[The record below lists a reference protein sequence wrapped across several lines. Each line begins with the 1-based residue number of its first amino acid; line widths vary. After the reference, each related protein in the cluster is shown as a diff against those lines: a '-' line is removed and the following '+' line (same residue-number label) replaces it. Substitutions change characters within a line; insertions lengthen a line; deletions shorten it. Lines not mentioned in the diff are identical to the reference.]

1 MSDETKR
8 PDPPA
13 TPPVGMRLLPYQ
25 RVLGEHLYAI
35 CWVRFGVAAMLV
47 AGALFGHLVPG
58 IVIVHRSGMLVVAGL
73 IALYGGVILYIVAPA
88 HGVESANG
96 RFRAPLWVVHTVAV
110 LLDYAALTLTIWLLG
125 GLGSPFQ
132 TVYLFHVIL
141 TALMLSSRTT
151 WQMTGAGFLMF
162 CLLALHDAI
171 AWKPSDAF
179 VEVQRRVDKSDPA
192 FIALEVVVQG
202 AMMAATCYLATRLVR
217 RIRLQERELNRSHE
231 EFANLS
237 RLRRDFLH
245 IILHDVKSPIAAV
258 RSILSALKSGY
269 AGEITDDQ
277 KEWLRRSLDRL
288 SGLSRFL
295 RDIGVIADLDARAL
309 EESAVPV
316 DVGNLLHL
324 LAKENEDLARVRS
337 QEIQVEVGGEL
348 PKVRGQER
356 LIREAVLNYV
366 TNAIRYAPMGKPI
379 TLRAE
384 CRGCC
389 VRIEVA
395 DEGEG
400 ICAEDQKK
408 LFKEFSR
415 LRAKRNTKDKSA
427 SSGLGLS
434 IVRRIVELHGGRVGV
449 ESEVGEGA
457 TFWIELPLQER

>member
-1 MSDETKR
+1 
-8 PDPPA
+8 
-13 TPPVGMRLLPYQ
+13 MR
-25 RVLGEHLYAI
+25 V
-35 CWVRFGVAAMLV
+35 GVA
-47 AGALFGHLVPG
+47 
-58 IVIVHRSGMLVVAGL
+58 IVLADD
-73 IALYGGVILYIVAPA
+73 
-88 HGVESANG
+88 AN
-96 RFRAPLWVVHTVAV
+96 
-110 LLDYAALTLTIWLLG
+110 
-125 GLGSPFQ
+125 
-132 TVYLFHVIL
+132 
-141 TALMLSSRTT
+141 
-151 WQMTGAGFLMF
+151 
-162 CLLALHDAI
+162 
-171 AWKPSDAF
+171 
-179 VEVQRRVDKSDPA
+179 PA

-202 AMMAATCYLATRLVR
+202 LMMAATCYLATRLVR

-316 DVGNLLHL
+316 DVEVLLRS
-324 LAKENEDLARVRS
+324 LARENEDLARVRS
-337 QEIQVEVGGEL
+337 QELHVEVNETL

-389 VRIEVA
+389 DRSGA
-395 DEGEG
+395 R
-400 ICAEDQKK
+400 K
-408 LFKEFSR
+408 L
-415 LRAKRNTKDKSA
+415 SA
-427 SSGLGLS
+427 SEPHKLTRSPQS
-434 IVRRIVELHGGRVGV
+434 
-449 ESEVGEGA
+449 A
-457 TFWIELPLQER
+457 